1 MLYIHENLNFWKGL
15 IIDKTNLIFETSFP
29 VREKISYKLR
39 FSVIN

>member
-1 MLYIHENLNFWKGL
+1 MLYIDENLNFQKRL
-15 IIDKTNLIFETSFP
+15 IIDKTNLFFEKSFP